1 MSSVSISS
9 GVSGESEFNP
19 RSIRAIIAA
28 WIGMFIGPN
37 AMVSAPM
44 SLFIAPLTHEF
55 GLTRTAVSAIL
66 VIQPLSIAFFSPFVG
81 RAIDRFGLR
90 QVLLPGVAAFAITC
104 MARGFVQHPWELA
117 VMFFLVS
124 IGAAMNS
131 AVGYAKLI
139 SLWFSVNR
147 GRLIGLVVAL
157 GAGTGSTLAP
167 QVVRVLIHDYNWRIA
182 YIVMGAYVLLLPW
195 PILFFLIR
203 EPAGARK
210 QSTHEIEGAL
220 PGLTRAEAL
229 RTRSFWLLF
238 PAIFLASM
246 ALIGTTAHAVPM
258 LTERGFSSL
267 IGATTIS
274 CFFFGGIA
282 GQLTSGFFS
291 DRIDSPR
298 VALPYFACA
307 LLGAMVVHLATNQVV
322 LLGGAVL
329 MGMGQGAEIAFAAYL
344 TSRYFGLR
352 AYGSIYS
359 LLFAASNI
367 GIGLGLMTMGFVHDL
382 AGSYRPM
389 TFVFGTALAVSFV
402 LIALLGPY
410 QFASR
415 KVLMASAPR
424 PATS

>member
-1 MSSVSISS
+1 MKDVVSV
-9 GVSGESEFNP
+9 GEFNP
-19 RSIRAIIAA
+19 RSIRAAIAA

-55 GLTRTAVSAIL
+55 GLTRTAVSSIL
-66 VIQPLSIAFFSPFVG
+66 VISPLSIALFSPFVG

-90 QVLLPGVAAFAITC
+90 QVLLPGILVFGLAC
-104 MARGFVQHPWELA
+104 MARGYVAHPWQLA
-117 VMFFLVS
+117 VMFFIVS
-124 IGAAMNS
+124 IGSAMNS
-131 AVGYAKLI
+131 AVGYAKLV
-139 SLWFSVNR
+139 SLWFSANR
-147 GRLIGLVVAL
+147 GRLIGIVVAL

-167 QVVRVLIHDYNWRIA
+167 QVVRVLIHNYDWRVA
-182 YIVMGAYVLLLPW
+182 YIAMGAYIILLPL
-195 PILFFLIR
+195 PILFFLIK
-203 EPAGARK
+203 EPAVAA
-210 QSTHEIEGAL
+210 TTVHAPATML
-220 PGLTRAEAL
+220 PGLTRAEAVH
-229 RTRSFWLLF
+229 TRAFWLLL

-267 IGATTIS
+267 IGTTAIS

-282 GQLTSGFFS
+282 GQLTSGYIS

-298 VALPYFACA
+298 VAVPYFFLA
-307 LLGAMVVHLATNQVV
+307 LVGAMIVHLATNTVV

-359 LLFAASNI
+359 LLFAASNV
-367 GIGLGLMTMGFVHDL
+367 GIALGLISMGLVHDH

-389 TFVFGTALAVSFV
+389 TYGFGAALAISLL
-402 LIALLGPY
+402 LIVLLGPY
-410 QFASR
+410 RYASR
-415 KVLMASAPR
+415 KTLMAQSTGPADPSVAEAR
-424 PATS
+424 P